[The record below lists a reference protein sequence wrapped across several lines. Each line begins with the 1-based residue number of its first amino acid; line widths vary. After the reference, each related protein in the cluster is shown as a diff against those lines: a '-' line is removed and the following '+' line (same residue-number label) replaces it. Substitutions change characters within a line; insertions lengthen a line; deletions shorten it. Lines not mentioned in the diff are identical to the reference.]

1 MEPSMPTDT
10 PPDVRVLEE
19 FAQPDTVE
27 RIHQLLAELLASHP
41 VDDMDAMH
49 FELALAEIGA
59 NIIEHAHTNDGNT
72 VSIRLE
78 LEVRPDSIHARFSDD
93 GKQARVDL
101 KSVSLPDDLS
111 ERGRGLAIA
120 LNVLDELS
128 YRRAGGQNHWTLV
141 RNRTA

>member
-1 MEPSMPTDT
+1 MPTDNS
-10 PPDVRVLEE
+10 PDVRVLEE

-27 RIHQLLAELLASHP
+27 RIHQLLGELLTSHP

-49 FELALAEIGA
+49 FELALAENGA
-59 NIIEHAHTNDGNT
+59 NIIEHAHKSDGGPVT
-72 VSIRLE
+72 VRLE
-78 LEVRPDSIHARFSDD
+78 LEVEPTSIRARFSDD

-101 KSVSLPDDLS
+101 QSVTLPDELS

-128 YRRAGGQNHWTLV
+128 YRRAGGHNHWTLV